1 MWTKVWG
8 SYHGRPLTLLFVE
21 LEEVSY
27 ARNGDVSIAYTIL
40 GEGPPDITFVGGFVS
55 HLEIAWK
62 AAPVRR
68 FFERLASFGRVIA
81 WDKREQ
87 GLSDRLGQPPTLE
100 QGMDD
105 LRAVMDAASCDRTA
119 LFGISEGGPMA
130 ALFAATF
137 PERVSHL
144 VLYGTYAKMT
154 RSEDHPAGIRRDR
167 LEAWIDG
174 MSRGWGGPAGLAL
187 FAPSVADDE
196 EMVSLWTQLLRSGTS
211 PRAAAALMRM
221 YLDID
226 VRPALEAITAPT
238 LLMHRGDDRLIPVAQ
253 GRAMAALMPGA
264 RYVELHGADHVA
276 YFGDSDELL
285 DEVEEFVTG
294 TRREREPDRMLA
306 TVLFTD
312 IVGST
317 QHAAAAGDRDWRRVL
332 ERHDE
337 LVRRELV
344 RYRGREIKQT
354 GDGFLA
360 AFDGPARAVQCAA
373 SITDRV
379 RPLGIEVRAGVHTG
393 ECEIRGQDLAGMA
406 VHIGARVGAC
416 AASGEVLVSGTV
428 RDLVVGSDLSFEE
441 RGSRELKG
449 VPGEWRLYA
458 LAGRAD
464 RLSPAAGPS

>member
-1 MWTKVWG
+1 M
-8 SYHGRPLTLLFVE
+8 E
-21 LEEVSY
+21 LQEVSY
-27 ARNGDVSIAYTIL
+27 ARNGDVSIAYTVL
-40 GEGPPDITFVGGFVS
+40 GEGPPDIVFVGGFVS
-55 HLEIAWK
+55 HLEIAWE

-68 FFERLASFGRVIA
+68 FFERLASFGRVIV

-105 LRAVMDAASCDRTA
+105 LTAVMDAAGCERVA
-119 LFGISEGGPMA
+119 LFGVSEGGPMA

-144 VLYGTYAKMT
+144 ALYGTYAKMT
-154 RSEDHPAGIRRDR
+154 WAEDHPAGVPRDR
-167 LEAWIDG
+167 LERWIEA
-174 MSRGWGGPAGLAL
+174 MSGGWGGPAGLEL

-196 EMVSLWTQLLRSGTS
+196 EMVRFWTHLLRSGTS

-226 VRPALEAITAPT
+226 VRPALGAITAPT
-238 LLMHRGDDRLIPVAQ
+238 LLMHCVDDRLIPVVQ
-253 GRAMAALMPGA
+253 GRAMAALMPNA
-264 RYVELHGADHVA
+264 RYVELEGADHVA
-276 YFGDSDELL
+276 FFVDSDALL
-285 DEVEEFVTG
+285 DEVEEFITG
-294 TRREREPDRMLA
+294 TRREREPERMLA

-317 QHAAAAGDRDWRRVL
+317 ERAASAGDRDWHRVL

-337 LVRRELV
+337 LVRRELA

-360 AFDGPARAVQCAA
+360 AFDGPGRAVQCAA
-373 SITDRV
+373 AIAERV

-393 ECEIRGQDLAGMA
+393 ECERRGDDLAGMA

-428 RDLVVGSDLSFEE
+428 RDLVVGSELRFEE

-458 LAGRAD
+458 LVAEG
-464 RLSPAAGPS
+464 